1 MNYKKLLAPYLW
13 RLRLEALLKSLLA
26 GLIVGFAFG
35 VVATVW
41 CRIAII
47 ERDILTMMLYSLYV
61 ALGVTPVAYLFYRP
75 NVKKAAKRVDKTGL
89 FDRTST
95 MLALQNDDS
104 YIATVQREDAVER
117 LKKVKASKIPFNIT
131 LKPVIAVFTALI
143 MLCCASMLPYK
154 TIRVEAEEIPE
165 EIVQESRI
173 IANLIAQLRTLIE
186 EADVPED
193 IKNELHI
200 IVNDLEASVDDYDTT
215 LEKAAKISEA
225 RTKILAIIE
234 RVTSDTDTIGDI
246 LKEDEATKELGEAI
260 ASKDSEK
267 LTQAI
272 ENLRNEMFNVPE
284 EEREQWFKDM
294 AEKLNSAIEQAG
306 GIDEENADP
315 ILEAL
320 KQLADAFAGAGE
332 LFEDE
337 TLENPSD
344 TALGMGGLGLSDAE
358 QTITEENEK
367 QNQIEE
373 GLKDIIGA
381 IEDARDEL
389 FGNDGEDEIIED
401 DESAEGT
408 QGEGDENTEGTEDD
422 ENENIGPGV
431 GGGENDDE
439 DDDESF
445 FDPGSMGGSFGD
457 DDYELTEDDFDREI
471 YEQIIVG
478 GEVNYK
484 DVYLDYYASALEA
497 IARSEIP
504 DDLKD
509 VIINYFTSLE

>member
-13 RLRLEALLKSLLA
+13 KLRLEALLKSLLA

-35 VVATVW
+35 VVGTVW

-47 ERDILTMMLYSLYV
+47 ERDVITMMLYSIYV
-61 ALGVTPVAYLFYRP
+61 ALAVTPVAYLFYRP
-75 NVKKAAKRVDKTGL
+75 NIKKAAKRVDKTGL

-104 YIATVQREDAVER
+104 YIAKIQREDAVEK
-117 LKKVKASKIPFNIT
+117 LKKVKTSKMSFDIT
-131 LKPVIAVFTALI
+131 LKPIIAVFAMVI
-143 MLCCASMLPYK
+143 VLCLASMLPYK
-154 TIRVEAEEIPE
+154 TLHVEAEEIPE

-173 IANLIAQLRTLIE
+173 IANLIAQLRTLID
-186 EADVPED
+186 EADVPDD

-225 RTKILAIIE
+225 RAKILAIIE
-234 RVTSDTDTIGDI
+234 RYTSDTDTIGEI

-267 LTQAI
+267 LTEAI
-272 ENLRNEMFNVPE
+272 ENLRDQMFNVPE

-306 GIDEENADP
+306 GLDPENPDP

-320 KQLADAFAGAGE
+320 KQLADAFTEAGE
-332 LFEDE
+332 LFDDE
-337 TLENPSD
+337 TLENPGD
-344 TALGMGGLGLSDAE
+344 TALGMGGLGLSDTE

-389 FGNDGEDEIIED
+389 FGTDGEDSDIVED
-401 DESAEGT
+401 EESTG
-408 QGEGDENTEGTEDD
+408 NEGTEDGDTD
-422 ENENIGPGV
+422 EENGESGGIGGGV

-457 DDYELTEDDFDREI
+457 DYELTEDDFNREI

-478 GEVNYK
+478 GEINYK
-484 DVYLDYYASALEA
+484 DVYLDYYANALEA

>member
-13 RLRLEALLKSLLA
+13 RLRLEALAKSLLA

-41 CRIAII
+41 CRYAII
-47 ERDILTMMLYSLYV
+47 ERDILTMMLYSIYV
-61 ALGVTPVAYLFYRP
+61 ALAFTPVAYLFYRP
-75 NVKKAAKRVDKTGL
+75 NIKKAAKRVDKTGL
-89 FDRTST
+89 FDRAST
-95 MLALQNDDS
+95 MLALQDDDS
-104 YIATVQREDAVER
+104 YIASVQREDAVAR

-131 LKPVIAVFTALI
+131 YKPLAAIGAMIVALS
-143 MLCCASMLPYK
+143 LVSMIPYR
-154 TIRVEAEEIPE
+154 TLQVDAAPIPE

-193 IKNELHI
+193 IKLELTT
-200 IVNDLEASVDDYDTT
+200 IVDELEASVDDYDTT

-225 RTKILAIIE
+225 RTKILNIIN
-234 RVTSDTDTIGDI
+234 RISSDTDTIGGI
-246 LKEDEATKELGEAI
+246 LAEDEATKELGEAI
-260 ASKDSEK
+260 TSKDSEK

-272 ENLRNEMFNVPE
+272 ENIRNEMFNVPE

-306 GIDEENADP
+306 GIDEENPDP
-315 ILEAL
+315 ILGAL
-320 KQLADAFAGAGE
+320 KDLADAFAGAGE
-332 LFEDE
+332 MYEDE
-337 TLENPSD
+337 TIENPGD
-344 TALGMGGLGLSDAE
+344 AAAGMGGLGLSDAE

-389 FGNDGEDEIIED
+389 FGTDGETED
-401 DESAEGT
+401 DEVTTDDPVTDDEN
-408 QGEGDENTEGTEDD
+408 GDENTGTED
-422 ENENIGPGV
+422 ENGPGGEGV
-431 GGGENDDE
+431 GPGGEEDE

-445 FDPGSMGGSFGD
+445 FDPGSLGGSFGD
-457 DDYELTEDDFDREI
+457 DDYELTEDDFNREI

-478 GEVNYK
+478 GDVNYK